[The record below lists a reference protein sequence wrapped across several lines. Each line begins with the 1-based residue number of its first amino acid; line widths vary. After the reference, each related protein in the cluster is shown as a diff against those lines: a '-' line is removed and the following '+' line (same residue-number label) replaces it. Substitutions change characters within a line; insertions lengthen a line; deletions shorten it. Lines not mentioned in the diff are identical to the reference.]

1 MARTLSVAKPPP
13 PIFLAPLLAHQTPKC
28 IRSIAPFSTSTPF
41 LQRRRRKRDNN
52 MDRGVSALRRTG
64 LRYPVEMS
72 KVPLPQ
78 PVLDPKKRS
87 EISVDENHGLWGFF
101 RADKKLLSTPEE
113 LTEFGRPWTVEEL
126 RHKSWED
133 LHSLWYT
140 CCKERNIL
148 HTQERERSRLNAGY
162 GEAEFKERDK
172 AVKRTQRAIK
182 HALTE
187 RWYAW
192 EDARRI
198 AADDEEVNLNAQPG
212 ERAYLPIYDND
223 PVFESDGPKDK
234 QAAKKA

>member
-1 MARTLSVAKPPP
+1 MLLLAVTRDAYYRQHLLVSMSRSPRAWENMARTLSVAKPPP

-78 PVLDPKKRS
+78 PVLEPKKRS

-113 LTEFGRPWTVEEL
+113 LTEFGMSHPHPFLPLKRSTTRKLSHPFFFSHNRPPL
-126 RHKSWED
+126 DS
-133 LHSLWYT
+133 
-140 CCKERNIL
+140 
-148 HTQERERSRLNAGY
+148 
-162 GEAEFKERDK
+162 
-172 AVKRTQRAIK
+172 
-182 HALTE
+182 
-187 RWYAW
+187 
-192 EDARRI
+192 
-198 AADDEEVNLNAQPG
+198 
-212 ERAYLPIYDND
+212 
-223 PVFESDGPKDK
+223 
-234 QAAKKA
+234 